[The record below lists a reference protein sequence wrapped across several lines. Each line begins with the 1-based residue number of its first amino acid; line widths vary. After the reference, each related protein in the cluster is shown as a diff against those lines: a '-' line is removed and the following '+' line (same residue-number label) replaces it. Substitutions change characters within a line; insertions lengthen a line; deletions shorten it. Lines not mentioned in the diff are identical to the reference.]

1 VAFNVTDWNVFPN
14 QRFYVKVSDIG
25 SKMRVELFNTAADAA
40 ASTNRVAS
48 ADVDFGSD
56 VPVLLVA
63 DATLPS
69 SGDPLTKFN
78 PSLSYHLKADGSDS
92 DPTKTFAVGPFTDLP
107 PVEDPLILSEAMADA
122 RATLEINKGTHMRV
136 VRNFAVNRHHGE
148 LEQGDIITITSTKRG
163 IASVRNRIEN
173 ITLEARLN
181 GRLELVM
188 HDFIETVEFVD
199 FARQP

>member
-1 VAFNVTDWNVFPN
+1 
-14 QRFYVKVSDIG
+14 
-25 SKMRVELFNTAADAA
+25 MRVELFNKSADAGA
-40 ASTNRVAS
+40 GTNRVAS

-63 DATLPS
+63 DAVLPS

-78 PSLSYHLKADGSDS
+78 PSLSYHLKADGVDG

-107 PVEDPLILSEAMADA
+107 PVEDPLMLSEAMADA
-122 RATLEINKGTHMRV
+122 RANLEINKGTHMRV
-136 VRNFAVNRHHGE
+136 VRNFTLNRHHGD
-148 LEQGDIITITSTKRG
+148 LEQGKIITITSTKRG
-163 IASVRNRIEN
+163 ISSVRNRIEN
-173 ITLEARLN
+173 VTLEARLI

-199 FARQP
+199 FLRQP